1 MKLSK
6 KGLEELRDVMKQRD
20 EALKAV
26 GVMELKKVHI
36 LNEAFNVE
44 NAYAEIKIKLQDK
57 YGKDVQIDMSDG
69 SIEGASNDLKSI
81 PEIKAV

>member
-81 PEIKAV
+81 PDIKAV

>member
-44 NAYAEIKIKLQDK
+44 NAYAEIKVKLQDK

-81 PEIKAV
+81 PDIKAV

>member
-44 NAYAEIKIKLQDK
+44 NAYAEIKVKLQDK